1 MLVKKNVECKTLDE
15 FNKLVTRLNKK
26 GVPINA
32 TIRTGIIEVT
42 KKPFAYYIV
51 NWDENEK

>member
-15 FNKLVTRLNKK
+15 FHKLVTRLNKK